1 VNVRAAGVIALAA
14 CVWAPCAAAPPQEIP
29 LPSQAP
35 ETPVV
40 ASGIVDYLTAAHAI
54 IGVLT
59 QKLQLPMPAYTMEV
73 HGDAAGFEAALVR
86 HLQLK
91 PETAKSAAAFAKAGV
106 GNRRIVVNEL
116 LLGRDDWP
124 DRIVTLSHE
133 MVHAT
138 QLELAGHRSVVRYQ
152 WLVEGFAEWVAF
164 RVAHEL
170 GVRALPAERA
180 AMVGRVRAVREK
192 LAPLAQ
198 MDTLAQWITTRRERG
213 FDAMYPYSF
222 LAVEFLIE
230 RHSYDAVLSYFRRH
244 RASPDAPA
252 HFEAAFGETLAQF
265 QQALDQHMAT
275 LLNP

>member
-1 VNVRAAGVIALAA
+1 MKRGPAAALLAA
-14 CVWAPCAAAPPQEIP
+14 ACLLRPVLAAPLEIR

-59 QKLQLPMPAYTMEV
+59 QKLQLPMPAYILEV
-73 HGDAAGFEAALVR
+73 HGDTAEFEAALVR

-91 PETAKSAAAFAKAGV
+91 PETARSAAGFAKAAV
-106 GNRRIVVNEL
+106 GNRRIVVNER
-116 LLGRDDWP
+116 LLGASDWP

-152 WLVEGFAEWVAF
+152 WLVEGFAEWAAF

-170 GVRALPAERA
+170 GTSSLPVRRA
-180 AMVGRVRAVREK
+180 DMVGRVRAVRDK

-198 MDTLAQWITTRRERG
+198 MDTLAQWIETRRERG
-213 FDAMYPYSF
+213 FDAMYPYSYF
-222 LAVEFLIE
+222 AVEFLIE
-230 RHSYDAVLSYFRRH
+230 RHSYDAALGYFRRH
-244 RASPDAPA
+244 RGSPDAPA

-265 QQALDQHMAT
+265 QLALEAHMAKV
-275 LLNP
+275 LMP